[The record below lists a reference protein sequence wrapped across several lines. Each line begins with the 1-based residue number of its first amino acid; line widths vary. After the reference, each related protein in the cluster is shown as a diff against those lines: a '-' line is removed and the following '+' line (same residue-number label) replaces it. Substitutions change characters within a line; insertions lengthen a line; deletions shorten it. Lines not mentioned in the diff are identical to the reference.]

1 MKKIINNVIYV
12 LLMLFVLSCGISNK
26 LNRTTNKREKIIN
39 QLFENN
45 GNAFYISSSHVLVS
59 YVWSYSD
66 NKINIYKLS
75 GNKIWKINNLPINER
90 DDFFKQ
96 LSKEELYEIDKC
108 MELDGD
114 IFGYKFKKDGLLE
127 RHDFPVNIDCFV
139 QQKFK
144 SKFLNKIITDINT
157 YQIKW

>member
-1 MKKIINNVIYV
+1 MATKINNVLYV
-12 LLMLFVLSCGISNK
+12 LLMLFVLSCSMSNK
-26 LNRTTNKREKIIN
+26 LNGTTNKSKKIVN
-39 QLFENN
+39 QLLENN

-59 YVWSYSD
+59 FVWSYSD

-75 GNKIWKINNLPINER
+75 GNKILEINNLPINESGN
-90 DDFFKQ
+90 FFKQ

-114 IFGYKFKKDGLLE
+114 MLGYKFKKDGVLE
-127 RHDFPVNIDCFV
+127 QHDFPVNIDCFM

-144 SKFLNKIITDINT
+144 SNFLNKIITDINT